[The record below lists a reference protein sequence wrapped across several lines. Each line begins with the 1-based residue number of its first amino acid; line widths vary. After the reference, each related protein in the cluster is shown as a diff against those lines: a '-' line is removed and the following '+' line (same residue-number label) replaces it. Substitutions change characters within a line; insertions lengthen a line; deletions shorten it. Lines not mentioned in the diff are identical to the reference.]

1 MKKRTLIRII
11 SYFLALLIVLSGVIF
26 GCYKEMKFYKQQVK
40 YTHSSALQ
48 ELRSSLNNINLNLEK
63 AAYSTTEKQMNNIAL
78 MLYTEAKIAKNAFSQ
93 LAAQGLNGE
102 NFNKFLSQVGNYAVH
117 CARKIAN
124 SEEIADNERENIIK
138 LGEISSD
145 LSKSLSEIEVK
156 YNNNGVWD
164 EEVSNNINSTLEE
177 SALTVAFLELEEGF
191 TDYPTL
197 IYDGPYSEYLT
208 AATPEMMTNA
218 VVDLETAKRVAA
230 KDFGIDENALKFDG
244 NESGKIPCYRFVFDQ
259 GVIGVSQNGGY
270 VVYYRKYTTEEKAMY
285 NYEQAV
291 SIAQKFLKRTT
302 QESFL
307 PTYYYAD
314 NGVCTVNFAYLNGS
328 VICYTD
334 LVKLGVDLSNG
345 EVVFYEGRGYLTN
358 HKQRTLPTPKFP
370 IEEAEEIVSGAL
382 KINSRAITLIPTDGG
397 YEKQCYEFMC
407 TGQKNEKVL
416 VYINT
421 QTLEEEDILML
432 IETDGGTL
440 VK

>member
-1 MKKRTLIRII
+1 MKKRTVIKIL
-11 SYFLALLIVLSGVIF
+11 SYLLALLVVLAGIIF
-26 GCYKEMKFYKQQVK
+26 RCYGEIKFYKRQVR

-93 LAAQGLNGE
+93 ITSQGLSSE

-117 CARKIAN
+117 CARKISN
-124 SEEIADNERENIIK
+124 SEEIADVERENIIK

-145 LSKSLSEIEVK
+145 LSKSLSEIEAQ
-156 YNNNGVWD
+156 YNNEGVWNK
-164 EEVSNNINSTLEE
+164 EAANHINNTLEE
-177 SALTVAFLELEEGF
+177 STLSVAFLELEEGF

-208 AATPEMMTNA
+208 AATPEMLNTA
-218 VVDLETAKRVAA
+218 VVDVETAKKVAA
-230 KDFGIDENALKFDG
+230 NDFSIDENNLKFDG

-270 VVYYRKYTTEEKAMY
+270 VVYYRKYTTEQKAMY

-291 SIAQKFLKRTT
+291 SIAQKYLKRNS
-302 QESFL
+302 EENFL

-314 NGVCTVNFAYLNGS
+314 NGICTVNFAYLNGS

-334 LVKLGVDLSNG
+334 LVKIGVDLSTG

-358 HKQRTLPTPKFP
+358 HKNRTLPTPKFP
-370 IEEAEEIVSGAL
+370 VEEAEGVVSEAL
-382 KINSRAITLIPTDGG
+382 QINSRAVALIPTDGG
-397 YEKQCYEFMC
+397 YEKQCYEFVC

>member
-1 MKKRTLIRII
+1 MKKRTII
-11 SYFLALLIVLSGVIF
+11 KIVSYLVALLCVLTGIIF
-26 GCYKEMKFYKQQVK
+26 SCYNEMQFYKSQVR

-93 LAAQGLNGE
+93 ITTQGLNSE

-124 SEEIADNERENIIK
+124 SEEIADTERENIIK
-138 LGEISSD
+138 LGEISNN
-145 LSKSLSEIEVK
+145 LSVSLSEIEAQ
-156 YNNNGVWD
+156 YNNNGIWD
-164 EEVSNNINSTLEE
+164 KEISKSINNTLEE
-177 SALTVAFLELEEGF
+177 SALSVAFLELEEGF
-191 TDYPTL
+191 ADYPTL
-197 IYDGPYSEYLT
+197 IYDGPYSDYLT
-208 AATPEMMTNA
+208 TSESEMLMTA
-218 VVDLETAKRVAA
+218 VVDIETAKKIAA
-230 KDFGIDENALKFDG
+230 KDFRIDENNLKFDG

-270 VVYYRKYTTEEKAMY
+270 VVYYRKYTTEEQAMY

-291 SIAQKFLKRTT
+291 SIAQKFLKRNS
-302 QESFL
+302 QENFL
-307 PTYYYAD
+307 PTYYYAEG
-314 NGVCTVNFAYLNGS
+314 GVCTVNFAYLNGS

-334 LVKLGVDLSNG
+334 LVKIGVDLSTG

-358 HKQRTLPTPKFP
+358 HKSRALPTPKFTSK
-370 IEEAEEIVSGAL
+370 EAEEIVSDAL
-382 KINSRAITLIPTDGG
+382 QIESRAVALIPTDGG